1 MGPGAGMGPMS
12 PEMMDQRQRRMEQRM
27 DMMQMMMD
35 QMMQHQGMS
44 GPMPGAK

>member
-1 MGPGAGMGPMS
+1 MS
-12 PEMMDQRQRRMEQRM
+12 QEMMDQRQRRMEQRV

-44 GPMPGAK
+44 GPMPGSK